1 MKILYFTGTGNSLAV
16 AKRIGGEFIS
26 IPQEIHKKEITYA
39 DDAIG
44 LVFPVYYGSLP
55 KMVKDFLSIVKF
67 ETDYLFAIATCGSG
81 AGMALSDLQE
91 VTEGNGIR
99 FDYLNALVMVDNFLP
114 VFEIEAEIK
123 RLPEKKTEENLS
135 KIVTD
140 IEKRKEYVPP
150 VSLKAKAMAPLAKKM
165 LQDKVKEYSSQGFI
179 VYDDCTLCGICATVC
194 PTANISTS
202 EKVVFSDKCESCY
215 ACVHACPQT
224 AIHLKKEKSDK
235 RFRNTDVSLQEIITA
250 NNQLKYKQ

>member
-16 AKRIGGEFIS
+16 AKRIGGDLLS
-26 IPQEIHKKEITYA
+26 IPQEMHKKEITYA

-55 KMVKDFLSIVKF
+55 KMVRNFLGMVKF
-67 ETDYLFAIATCGSG
+67 ETDYLFAVATCGSG
-81 AGMALSDLQE
+81 SGIALPDLQKAAE
-91 VTEGNGIR
+91 ENGIR

-114 VFEIEAEIK
+114 VFDMEAEIK
-123 RLPEKKTEENLS
+123 RVPEKKIEENLS
-135 KIVTD
+135 KVVAD
-140 IEKRKEYVPP
+140 IEKRKEYVPS

-165 LQDKVKEYSSQGFI
+165 LQDKVKEYSSQGFVI
-179 VYDDCTLCGICATVC
+179 NGDCTLCGICATVC

-235 RFRNTDVSLQEIITA
+235 RFRNLDVLLQEIITA
-250 NNQLKYKQ
+250 NNQLKYK